1 MNSSCVIICSL
12 TVFNMLITS
21 FSNQRQLYN
30 LLLFFLSLDIFH
42 FLWWVKANF
51 ISFWVQE
58 IRIKTILMVWP
69 VMLFFT
75 LTFYSLQTIHFFTQF
90 LQFSPSNTIL
100 WIQDLNLLLHI
111 IFTERVWI
119 FIQITHTLTSIL
131 LLSFFNMLIFRLDQ
145 YQNSLL

>member
-1 MNSSCVIICSL
+1 MNISCVVICCL
-12 TVFNMLITS
+12 TIFNMLIAY
-21 FSNQRQLYN
+21 FSNQRQLYH
-30 LLLFFLSLDIFH
+30 LLLFLSWDIFH
-42 FLWWVKANF
+42 LLWWVKANF

-58 IRIKTILMVWP
+58 IRINTILMVWP

-75 LTFYSLQTIHFFTQF
+75 LTFYSLQTIHFFIQF
-90 LQFSPSNTIL
+90 LQFPPSNTIL
-100 WIQDLNLLLHI
+100 RIQDLNVLLHI